1 MVKLRDATAYFAT
14 EEFVGLKSKMQI
26 CIQNNGC
33 DELALELI
41 IKKQLSQKLVKKQLS
56 Q

>member
-1 MVKLRDATAYFAT
+1 MVKLGDATAGIAT

-33 DELALELI
+33 DGLALELI
-41 IKKQLSQKLVKKQLS
+41 IKNSYLKN
-56 Q
+56 